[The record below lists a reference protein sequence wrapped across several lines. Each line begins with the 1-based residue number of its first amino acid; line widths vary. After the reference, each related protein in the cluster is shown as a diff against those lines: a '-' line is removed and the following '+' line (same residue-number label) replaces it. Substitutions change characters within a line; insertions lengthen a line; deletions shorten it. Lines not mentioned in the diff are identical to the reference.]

1 MNRREYLAGTS
12 LFGITATAGCLEWV
26 FPDDDE
32 DEDAEAGGNTH
43 TDGAGDDG
51 GSDEDEQNDEDEN
64 EPSENG
70 EDGTDE
76 HEDSNDGGDDEEE
89 QGETGEGEESDEEED
104 EEDELVP
111 DREDVEPDRD
121 EYDEPEDREA
131 IERDSD
137 DVSVDASAQEDDGLI
152 VISGS
157 VTNVSDEF
165 VDAVN
170 LRFELY
176 GSGDEYIGGRLVSVQ
191 DIDAGTSV
199 SFEEEIWADELRG
212 ALARIEIGAVEVFD
226 FLEDDGA

>member
-12 LFGITATAGCLEWV
+12 LFGVAATAGCLEWV

-32 DEDAEAGGNTH
+32 DAEVGGNTH
-43 TDGAGDDG
+43 TDGAGNEG

-76 HEDSNDGGDDEEE
+76 HEDSNDGGDDEE
-89 QGETGEGEESDEEED
+89 QGETGEGEESNEEED

-121 EYDEPEDREA
+121 EYDEPEEREV

-157 VTNVSDEF
+157 ATNVSDEF
-165 VDAVN
+165 IDVVN

-176 GSGDEYIGGRLVSVQ
+176 GSGDEYIGGQLVSVQ
-191 DIDAGTSV
+191 YIDAGASV

-226 FLEDDGA
+226 FPEDDGA